1 MPAAPAV
8 CCGDRDEVSAV
19 KFFRP
24 SMDPAEGLGV
34 LVLFRL
40 IEEAVPSFFRPD
52 RRIRIVRAPGR
63 LDVLGGR
70 APGPGSLVL
79 QLPIAEAACIALQ
92 ERDDD
97 LVRLWSPSRDGSRTQ
112 MLSMSLAD
120 LGLPGAPIDYAEC
133 RALFGGDPRDHWASY
148 LLGALVVLARELGLR
163 PARGAELL
171 LHSDIP
177 EGRGVGSS
185 TAVAVVALRAFAQ
198 QHGRELAPAELA
210 RLAAL
215 VEAEAATAPVRPVD
229 ARALVSAE
237 AGELLVLRGELGAVE
252 QSLVVPMDLE
262 FIGLDSGVPARGPR
276 AAPPDGLDDADAA
289 RFLQLWSEQP
299 TALHRQELGDLLF
312 AAHARYAQR
321 GCNEPSTDLIVDAAR
336 QRRAAGGAVLGAK
349 ATGRGG
355 GGSVLLLGERGKI
368 WYEALRI
375 KKALLTAT
383 GHSAHVFRWSSP
395 GASSFG
401 SIELEPGG
409 DG

>member
-1 MPAAPAV
+1 M
-8 CCGDRDEVSAV
+8 
-19 KFFRP
+19 KYFRP
-24 SMDPAEGLGV
+24 SLDPAEGLGV
-34 LVLFRL
+34 LMLFRL
-40 IEEAVPSFFRPD
+40 IEESVPAFFRPD
-52 RRIRIVRAPGR
+52 RKIRIVRAPGR

-92 ERDDD
+92 ERDDG
-97 LVRLWSPSRDGSRTQ
+97 LVRLWSPCRDGSRTQ
-112 MLSMSLAD
+112 MLSMQLGD
-120 LGLPGAPIDYAEC
+120 LGLPGAPIDYQEC
-133 RALFGGDPRDHWASY
+133 RALFGADPRDRWAGY

-163 PARGAELL
+163 PQRGAELL

-185 TAVAVVALRAFAQ
+185 TAVAIVALRAFAL
-198 QHGRELAPAELA
+198 QHGRELDAVTLA
-210 RLAAL
+210 RLAAI
-215 VEAEAATAPVRPVD
+215 VEAEIATAPTRPVD
-229 ARALVSAE
+229 ARTSISAE

-252 QSLVVPMDLE
+252 RSLVVPMDLE
-262 FIGLDSGVPARGPR
+262 FIGLDTGVTPRGPR
-276 AAPPDGLDDADAA
+276 AAVPDGLDDGLAV

-299 TALHRQELGDLLF
+299 TSVHRQELGDLMF
-312 AAHARYAQR
+312 AAHGRYAER
-321 GCNEPSTDLIVDAAR
+321 GCSEPATDLVVDAA
-336 QRRAAGGAVLGAK
+336 QKRRAAGGAVLGAK

-355 GGSVLLLGERGKI
+355 GGTVLLLGERGKI

-375 KKALLTAT
+375 KKALATAT

-395 GASSFG
+395 GAASFG